1 MSTAGPL
8 LALLLAASP
17 AFAEVDLLLV
27 EHPEGLRILDRYQQ
41 SVQHPARVGIVPL
54 VPMRITEARDML
66 SDGFTPAMRVEI
78 DGETFFLLTDDAG
91 HLLHP
96 GNPGTVRRER
106 AVVMLNDTV
115 DLLRGGALRLRD
127 PLTGSRTPLA
137 EGTPMRREFR
147 SGSDTYIRVLRDR
160 PTFGWVRLE
169 ERDRGR
175 LWQRHTG
182 PSPTATAPLHNTESR
197 VRELLEQTNALLDS
211 LYAFMNARLRT
222 SREPP
227 RWELQ
232 RADGGLRCVLQGLAQ
247 PAAMTESTTVLAKR
261 IELAVAGAGVHV
273 SHSADTI
280 LIQP

>member
-1 MSTAGPL
+1 MSAARSL

-17 AFAEVDLLLV
+17 AFADVDLLLV

-41 SVQHPARVGIVPL
+41 SVQHPSRVGIVPL
-54 VPMRITEARDML
+54 VPMRIIEARGLL

-91 HLLHP
+91 HLLQP
-96 GNPGTVRRER
+96 GRPGTVRRER
-106 AVVMLNDTV
+106 AAVIVNDTV
-115 DLLRGGALRLRD
+115 ELLRGGASTLRD
-127 PLTGSRTPLA
+127 PLTGSRTPLVA
-137 EGTPMRREFR
+137 GTRMRREFR
-147 SGSDTYIRVLRDR
+147 SGSDTYVRVLGNG

-169 ERDRGR
+169 ERDRAR
-175 LWQRHTG
+175 LWQRSAG
-182 PSPTATAPLHNTESR
+182 PPPTAAAPLHSTETR
-197 VRELLEQTNALLDS
+197 VRALLDQTNALLDS

-232 RADGGLRCVLQGLAQ
+232 RADGGLRCVLHGLAH
-247 PAAMTESTTVLAKR
+247 PAAMTESTAVLAKR
-261 IELAVAGAGVHV
+261 IELAVAGAGVRV